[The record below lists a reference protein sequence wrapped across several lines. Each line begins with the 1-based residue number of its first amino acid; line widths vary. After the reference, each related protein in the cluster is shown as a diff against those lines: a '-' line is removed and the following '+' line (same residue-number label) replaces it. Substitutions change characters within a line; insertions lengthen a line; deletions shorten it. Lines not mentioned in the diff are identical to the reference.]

1 MRSSTKSLTGG
12 RVRLVALSALALVLV
27 PAAIAWACNPQAH
40 MKCGGA
46 QGCQVAPGGSL
57 NVSGTYFQTN
67 ADLTLSS
74 DSGAFAPVSMTTNS
88 GGAFS
93 STIQAPTEPGSYTL
107 LAKRSDGAGRSGLPA
122 RLSFEVV
129 ASSSAAPSPTA
140 GPPANATPTPQAQQG
155 PSFNEPSVTRSPAQ
169 QQQQRPS
176 SDGREQGTS
185 TPGQSPAARTPAS
198 GGSDGTAV
206 TEDAGRE
213 VFAGSVAPT
222 GGSSTPSFGS
232 PSAAPT
238 SGSQA
243 ESATGPSG
251 RSSGT
256 PSEQAAGGDVWSG
269 FGSGSTGSLMPS
281 TGDAAVSDGGTG
293 SGFGWGIGLLSL
305 GLLALVSGVAVAE
318 VRRRRVL
325 AGS

>member
-1 MRSSTKSLTGG
+1 MRSTTKSLTGG
-12 RVRLVALSALALVLV
+12 RARLVALSVAAMLLV

-67 ADLTLSS
+67 TDLALSL
-74 DSGAFAPVSMTTNS
+74 DSGGAVTTVKTNA

-93 STIQAPTEPGSYTL
+93 TTIQAPSQPGSYTL
-107 LAKRSDGAGRSGLPA
+107 LAKRSDGAARGGLPA
-122 RLSFEVV
+122 RLSFEV
-129 ASSSAAPSPTA
+129 AAPSAAAPSPTA
-140 GPPANATPTPQAQQG
+140 DAPAATPQAQG
-155 PSFNEPSVTRSPAQ
+155 PAFNEPSVNQSPAQ
-169 QQQQRPS
+169 RPS
-176 SDGREQGTS
+176 TGGGDQGTS
-185 TPGQSPAARTPAS
+185 TPGDSPAARTPTS
-198 GGSDGTAV
+198 GGSDGTAI
-206 TEDAGRE
+206 TQDAGRE
-213 VFAGSVAPT
+213 VFAGSVAPS
-222 GGSSTPSFGS
+222 GDSSTTSFGS

-243 ESATGPSG
+243 EPATGTSG

-269 FGSGSTGSLMPS
+269 FGSGSSASLLPS
-281 TGDAAVSDGGTG
+281 ADDAAVSDGGAG
-293 SGFGWGIGLLSL
+293 SGLGWGIGLLSL

-318 VRRRRVL
+318 VRRRRAL